1 LAFPLFRAFLERMEP
16 RARKEIREIRV
27 KEVQKDYKDLLEKL
41 DPKDHKAFLVRLD
54 HKDLAVIA

>member
-16 RARKEIREIRV
+16 KAQKEIRAIQV

-41 DPKDHKAFLVRLD
+41 DPKDHKVFLVKPG